1 LNLIKNDPY
10 ISIKEMSKTI
20 GIRPSSI
27 DKNIKTLKEKNYL
40 RREGAAKGGY
50 WKLLQNIEI
59 DQPKSNLK
67 V

>member
-1 LNLIKNDPY
+1 
-10 ISIKEMSKTI
+10 MSKTI

-59 DQPKSNLK
+59 DQPKSN
-67 V
+67 